1 MKRNPP
7 QAENWA
13 YYKAITVGI
22 ELKKTKEDHP

>member
-13 YYKAITVGI
+13 YCKVITVGI
-22 ELKKTKEDHP
+22 ELKKT